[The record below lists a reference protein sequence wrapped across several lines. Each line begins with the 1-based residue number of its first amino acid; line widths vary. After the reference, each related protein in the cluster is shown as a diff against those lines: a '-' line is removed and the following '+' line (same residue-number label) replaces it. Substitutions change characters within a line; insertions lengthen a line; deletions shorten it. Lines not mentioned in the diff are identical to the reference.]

1 MLGISCEPVQST
13 VKENLNAHRIAAKF
27 VPHLLSEEH
36 KENHVNTCQ
45 DLQESLERDPEFI
58 S

>member
-1 MLGISCEPVQST
+1 MLGISCQPVQSN
-13 VKENLNAHRIAAKF
+13 VKDNLNAHRIAAKV
-27 VPHLLSEEH
+27 VPHVLSEEH

-45 DLQESLERDPEFI
+45 ELQESLERDPKFL